1 MPGTVPRAP
10 CRCVGAV
17 ASGGVAHRGAQVFI
31 ASFVKAFR
39 FYLPIHF
46 VPYIIRHYRD
56 VWSHQGF
63 LMLRKRVGLDTLKS
77 SLFLA
82 LYTSVW
88 TALVCVF
95 RNFEKRDRPFHIW
108 LAGFICS
115 SAVLIEPKGRRSE
128 LNIYTLARWMSMG
141 YRAMVERGYVA
152 YHKNGEVP
160 LFAFAM
166 SVIMY
171 APPSARPVAP
181 DTHRGRRYYYQH
193 DSSKVR
199 NSLLSLMK
207 PLYGVN

>member
-1 MPGTVPRAP
+1 M
-10 CRCVGAV
+10 
-17 ASGGVAHRGAQVFI
+17 AHLGAQVFI
-31 ASFVKAFR
+31 ASFIKAFR

-46 VPYIIRHYRD
+46 VPYVIRHYRD

-63 LMLRKRVGLDTLKS
+63 QMLRKRVGLDTLKS

-88 TALVCVF
+88 TALVCIF
-95 RNFEKRDRPFHIW
+95 RNYEKRDRPFHIW

-141 YRAMVERGYVA
+141 YRAMVERGFVA

-171 APPSARPVAP
+171 ASAHRTTRPSCVGLTRC
-181 DTHRGRRYYYQH
+181 RRYYYQH